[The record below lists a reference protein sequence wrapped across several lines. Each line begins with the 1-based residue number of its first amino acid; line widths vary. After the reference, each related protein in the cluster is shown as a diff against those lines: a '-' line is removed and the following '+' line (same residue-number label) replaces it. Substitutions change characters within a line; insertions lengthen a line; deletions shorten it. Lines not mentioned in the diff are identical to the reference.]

1 MVQDCNVKP
10 VVLSQVVAIRGELI
24 RGGTNGKGAYVS
36 KDRLLLARLLLVD
49 QLEMTNCV
57 SRGFIGVVLVEAD
70 SRDH

>member
-1 MVQDCNVKP
+1 M
-10 VVLSQVVAIRGELI
+10 
-24 RGGTNGKGAYVS
+24 
-36 KDRLLLARLLLVD
+36 DRLLLARLLLVD